1 MWQRSTIRSTLGY
14 RCEKTRSTRNN
25 IKNLLISFLIYRLTV
40 VDRLK
45 VSLKYMNSFFSKQMT
60 VVDRA
65 LNMCKMIFWVQIN
78 INREKSPWTNTPI
91 LIHILKT
98 AVMLTTGHLAQMV
111 GALMNDVTMKL
122 MQGFDSYCFF
132 VLFCFVLILFVCLF
146 LCLLLLLG
154 FFFFFFGVFPFVI
167 VLSLSLSRSLF
178 QP

>member
-1 MWQRSTIRSTLGY
+1 
-14 RCEKTRSTRNN
+14 
-25 IKNLLISFLIYRLTV
+25 
-40 VDRLK
+40 
-45 VSLKYMNSFFSKQMT
+45 MNSFFSKQMT
-60 VVDRA
+60 VVDRS

-78 INREKSPWTNTPI
+78 INKEKSPWTITPI

-98 AVMLTTGHLAQMV
+98 AAMLTTGDLAQMV

-132 VLFCFVLILFVCLF
+132 VLFSFCLFVCFCWFCCCCCFDFCLF
-146 LCLLLLLG
+146 VSLFG
-154 FFFFFFGVFPFVI
+154 FFFFFFFFCVFPFVI

>member
-1 MWQRSTIRSTLGY
+1 M
-14 RCEKTRSTRNN
+14 
-25 IKNLLISFLIYRLTV
+25 

-78 INREKSPWTNTPI
+78 INREKSPWTITPI

-98 AVMLTTGHLAQMV
+98 AAMMTTGDLAQMV

-122 MQGFDSYCFF
+122 MQGFDSYWFFFCF
-132 VLFCFVLILFVCLF
+132 VLFCLFCLF
-146 LCLLLLLG
+146 LCLFVVC
-154 FFFFFFGVFPFVI
+154 FFCFCFCFCFCFVFFWRFPFRYR
-167 VLSLSLSRSLF
+167 SLSLYRDRFFNLNHGLIICFSFLLLMDSLRIM
-178 QP
+178 

>member
-1 MWQRSTIRSTLGY
+1 M
-14 RCEKTRSTRNN
+14 
-25 IKNLLISFLIYRLTV
+25 

-78 INREKSPWTNTPI
+78 INREKSPWTITPI

-98 AVMLTTGHLAQMV
+98 PAMMTTGDLAQMV

-122 MQGFDSYCFF
+122 MQGSIPTGF
-132 VLFCFVLILFVCLF
+132 LFCFVLILFVCLF
-146 LCLLLLLG
+146 LCLFVCCCCWVFLFLFLFLFCFCFV
-154 FFFFFFGVFPFVI
+154 FFFAF
-167 VLSLSLSRSLF
+167 SLSLSFSLF
-178 QP
+178 LYRDRFFNLNHGLIICFSFLLLMDSLRIM

>member
-1 MWQRSTIRSTLGY
+1 M
-14 RCEKTRSTRNN
+14 
-25 IKNLLISFLIYRLTV
+25 

-98 AVMLTTGHLAQMV
+98 AAMLTTGHLAQMV

-122 MQGFDSYCFF
+122 MQGFDSYWFFCF
-132 VLFCFVLILFVCLF
+132 VLFCFDFVCLFVCLF
-146 LCLLLLLG
+146 VVVVG
-154 FFFFFFGVFPFVI
+154 FFVFVFFFFFFWRFPFRYR
-167 VLSLSLSRSLF
+167 SLSLSIEIAFSTLIMAW
-178 QP
+178 

>member
-1 MWQRSTIRSTLGY
+1 M
-14 RCEKTRSTRNN
+14 
-25 IKNLLISFLIYRLTV
+25 

-78 INREKSPWTNTPI
+78 INREKSPWTITPI

-98 AVMLTTGHLAQMV
+98 AAMLTTGDLAQMV

-122 MQGFDSYCFF
+122 MQGFDSYWFF
-132 VLFCFVLILFVCLF
+132 VLLCFVLILFVCLF
-146 LCLLLLLG
+146 VCCCCWVFFLFLFLFVCL
-154 FFFFFFGVFPFVI
+154 FVFFFGVFPFVI
-167 VLSLSLSRSLF
+167 VLALSLSRSLF

>member
-1 MWQRSTIRSTLGY
+1 M
-14 RCEKTRSTRNN
+14 
-25 IKNLLISFLIYRLTV
+25 

-60 VVDRA
+60 VADRA
-65 LNMCKMIFWVQIN
+65 LNMCKMILWVQIN

-98 AVMLTTGHLAQMV
+98 AAMLTTGHLAQMV

-132 VLFCFVLILFVCLF
+132 FCFVLFCFDFVCLFVSLFVCLF
-146 LCLLLLLG
+146 VVG
-154 FFFFFFGVFPFVI
+154 FFVFVFGFFFGVFPFVI
-167 VLSLSLSRSLF
+167 VLSLYRDRFFNLIMA
-178 QP
+178 

>member
-1 MWQRSTIRSTLGY
+1 M
-14 RCEKTRSTRNN
+14 
-25 IKNLLISFLIYRLTV
+25 

-91 LIHILKT
+91 LIHILKI
-98 AVMLTTGHLAQMV
+98 AAMLTTGHLAQMV

-122 MQGFDSYCFF
+122 MQGFDSYWF
-132 VLFCFVLILFVCLF
+132 FCFVLILFVCLF
-146 LCLLLLLG
+146 LCLFVCLLLLLG
-154 FFFFFFGVFPFVI
+154 FLFLFLFLFFFGVFPFVI
-167 VLSLSLSRSLF
+167 VLSLSLSIEIAFSTLIMA
-178 QP
+178 

>member
-1 MWQRSTIRSTLGY
+1 M
-14 RCEKTRSTRNN
+14 
-25 IKNLLISFLIYRLTV
+25 

-78 INREKSPWTNTPI
+78 INREKSPWTITPI

-98 AVMLTTGHLAQMV
+98 AAMLTTGDLAQMV

-122 MQGFDSYCFF
+122 MQGFDSYWFF
-132 VLFCFVLILFVCLF
+132 VLFCFVLILFVCL
-146 LCLLLLLG
+146 LLLLLFFVFL
-154 FFFFFFGVFPFVI
+154 FFFFLFLFFWRFPFRYR
-167 VLSLSLSRSLF
+167 SLSLSRSLF

>member
-1 MWQRSTIRSTLGY
+1 M
-14 RCEKTRSTRNN
+14 
-25 IKNLLISFLIYRLTV
+25 

-45 VSLKYMNSFFSKQMT
+45 VSLKYMNSFFSKQLT

-78 INREKSPWTNTPI
+78 IKREKSPWTITPI

-98 AVMLTTGHLAQMV
+98 AAMLTTGDLAQMV

-122 MQGFDSYCFF
+122 MQGFDSYWFF

-146 LCLLLLLG
+146 VCLLLLFVCL
-154 FFFFFFGVFPFVI
+154 FFFCFLFLFLFLFFLAF
-167 VLSLSLSRSLF
+167 SLSLSFSLSIEIAF
-178 QP
+178 STLIMA

>member
-1 MWQRSTIRSTLGY
+1 M
-14 RCEKTRSTRNN
+14 
-25 IKNLLISFLIYRLTV
+25 

-78 INREKSPWTNTPI
+78 INREKSPWTITPI

-98 AVMLTTGHLAQMV
+98 AAMLTTGDLAQMV
-111 GALMNDVTMKL
+111 GVLMNDVTVKL
-122 MQGFDSYCFF
+122 MQGFDSYWFF
-132 VLFCFVLILFVCLF
+132 VFFCFVLILFVCLF
-146 LCLLLLLG
+146 VCLLLL
-154 FFFFFFGVFPFVI
+154 FFFCFLFLFLFLFLFVCFFFGVFPFVI

>member
-1 MWQRSTIRSTLGY
+1 M
-14 RCEKTRSTRNN
+14 
-25 IKNLLISFLIYRLTV
+25 

-98 AVMLTTGHLAQMV
+98 AAMLTTGHLAQMV

-122 MQGFDSYCFF
+122 MQGFDSYCF
-132 VLFCFVLILFVCLF
+132 VLF
-146 LCLLLLLG
+146 
-154 FFFFFFGVFPFVI
+154 
-167 VLSLSLSRSLF
+167 
-178 QP
+178 

>member
-1 MWQRSTIRSTLGY
+1 M
-14 RCEKTRSTRNN
+14 
-25 IKNLLISFLIYRLTV
+25 

-78 INREKSPWTNTPI
+78 INREKSSWTITPI

-98 AVMLTTGHLAQMV
+98 AAMLTTGDLAQMV
-111 GALMNDVTMKL
+111 GALRNDVTMKL

-132 VLFCFVLILFVCLF
+132 FVLFCFDFVCLF
-146 LCLLLLLG
+146 VVVV
-154 FFFFFFGVFPFVI
+154 FFCFFVFWRFP
-167 VLSLSLSRSLF
+167 LSLSFSLSIEIAFSTLIMA
-178 QP
+178 

>member
-1 MWQRSTIRSTLGY
+1 M
-14 RCEKTRSTRNN
+14 
-25 IKNLLISFLIYRLTV
+25 

-98 AVMLTTGHLAQMV
+98 AAMLTIGHLAQMV
-111 GALMNDVTMKL
+111 GALMNNVTMKL
-122 MQGFDSYCFF
+122 MQGFDSYWF
-132 VLFCFVLILFVCLF
+132 FCFVLFWFCLFVCF
-146 LCLLLLLG
+146 FVCLLLLG
-154 FFFFFFGVFPFVI
+154 FLFLFLFLFVFFFWRFPFRYR
-167 VLSLSLSRSLF
+167 SLSLYRDRFFNLNHGLIICISFLLLMDSLRIM
-178 QP
+178 

>member
-1 MWQRSTIRSTLGY
+1 M
-14 RCEKTRSTRNN
+14 
-25 IKNLLISFLIYRLTV
+25 

-78 INREKSPWTNTPI
+78 INREKSPWTTTPI

-98 AVMLTTGHLAQMV
+98 AAMLTTGDLAQMV

-122 MQGFDSYCFF
+122 MQGFDSYWFF
-132 VLFCFVLILFVCLF
+132 VFFCFVLILFVCLF
-146 LCLLLLLG
+146 VCCCLFVFLFLFL
-154 FFFFFFGVFPFVI
+154 FCFFGVFPFVI